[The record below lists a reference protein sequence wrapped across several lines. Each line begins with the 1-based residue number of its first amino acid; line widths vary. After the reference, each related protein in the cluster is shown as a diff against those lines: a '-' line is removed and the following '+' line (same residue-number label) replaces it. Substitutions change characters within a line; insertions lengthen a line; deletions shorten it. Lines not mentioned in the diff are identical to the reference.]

1 MSKSTPPP
9 TFTEEIAVPYPRITG
24 LVRQFTHDV
33 RNGLNNIDLQSA
45 YLQEIVTDPLPAAE
59 LKRLRGMV
67 ADTAK
72 MLREF
77 SSRFWLPSANFVTYA
92 ARIFIEDFR
101 QRAGKLVPEGAPA
114 VLWTVNLRDEAISV
128 DIEMLSRGL
137 GEYFKNAFQF
147 REDGQPVEARVQAR
161 DRRLVLDL
169 VESKTSVPSAPETW
183 GQEPLL
189 TTRRGGFGMGLF
201 FARQVL
207 GAHGGEVAAT
217 FDPEAKQLTTRLSI
231 PLAVS

>member
-1 MSKSTPPP
+1 MSKSTLSP
-9 TFTEEIAVPYPRITG
+9 TYSEEMAVPYPRIAG
-24 LVRQFTHDV
+24 LVRQLTHDV

-45 YLQEIVTDPLPAAE
+45 FLQEIVTDAQPVAE
-59 LKRLRGMV
+59 IKRLREMV

-77 SSRFWLPSANFVTYA
+77 STRFWMPTPNFVTYA
-92 ARIFIEDFR
+92 ARMFIEDFR
-101 QRAGKLVPEGAPA
+101 QRAGKLAPEGAPE
-114 VLWTVNLRDEAISV
+114 VRWTVNLREESISV
-128 DIEMLSRGL
+128 DIETLSRGL

-147 REDGQPVEARVQAR
+147 REGNEAVEARVFAR
-161 DRRLVLDL
+161 GRKLVVEL
-169 VESKTSVPSAPETW
+169 VESKSTVPSAPETW
-183 GQEPLL
+183 GREPLVS
-189 TTRRGGFGMGLF
+189 TRRGGFGMGLF

-231 PLAVS
+231 PLVVS